1 MRTKRRTPDAAR
13 GGLRAPFAALA
24 VTLFAVAT
32 LACAPRA
39 ERDRELAGWRQ
50 RAERVEILRD
60 EWGVP
65 HIYAATDADAVFGLM
80 YAQAED
86 DFHRIEVNYQNAL
99 GRRAESIG
107 EAALWSDLR
116 MRLFVDPVELR
127 ALYAGSPE
135 WLRRLLDGWADGLN
149 YYLATHPETRP
160 EVLARFEPW
169 MPLAFSEGSIGGDI
183 ERVGL
188 AGLEAFYGDPAAQ
201 RAGVEPAAKAAE
213 RESPRARER
222 IAAVSPASGLAVPD
236 PELEPAGSNGIAIA
250 PARTRDGHALLLIN
264 PHTSLFFRHEAHVVS
279 GEGLDVYGALTWGQF
294 FVYQGFNRSA
304 GWMHTSS
311 AVDNIDEFL
320 ERVVERDGRL
330 FYRYGAE
337 ERPVAVRDVVLRVRT
352 EAGFAERRFTTYR
365 THHGPVVRAADGRW
379 VSVALMEKPREA
391 LAQSFRRTKSRNLA
405 TFVETMRGHANSS
418 NNTLF
423 ADAEG
428 HVAYLHANFVP
439 VRDPRF
445 DYAHPVDGSDPA
457 TDWRGVHAF
466 EESPNSIDPPNG
478 WVVNTNDWPYLAA
491 GAASPRREDYPAY
504 MDRGRDNPR
513 AVHARTLLEGSQG
526 WTLERLRAAAFDPW
540 LPAFEDL
547 VPALVADFDALRAG
561 SAQRRRLAEPVEALR
576 GWDRR
581 WAIDS
586 VPTALACS
594 WGEELLRLL
603 REDPDAKGKD
613 PVGHALRPEARSAR
627 LAALESAVARLESDF
642 GAWRT
647 PWGEINRFQR
657 LTAALVPP
665 FDDGAPSIPVGFVSG
680 RWGSLAAFG
689 AAPRNGSK
697 RWYGTSGNTFVAV
710 VELAAPVRALAVTA
724 GGLAADPD
732 SPHFDDQAGRYASG
746 DLRPVHLERA
756 EVERHA
762 ERRYRPG
769 L

>member
-1 MRTKRRTPDAAR
+1 MRTKRRTLDAAR
-13 GGLRAPFAALA
+13 AGLRAPLAALA

-32 LACAPRA
+32 LACAPRS
-39 ERDRELAGWRQ
+39 EGDRELAGWRE
-50 RAERVEILRD
+50 RAARVEILRD

-65 HIYAATDADAVFGLM
+65 HVYAPTDADAVFGLM

-99 GRRAESIG
+99 GRRAEAVG
-107 EAALWSDLR
+107 EAAIWSDLR
-116 MRLFVDPVELR
+116 MRLFIEPAELQ

-135 WLRRLLDGWADGLN
+135 WLRRLMEGWADGLN
-149 YYLATHPETRP
+149 YYLATHPGTRP

-169 MPLAFSEGSIGGDI
+169 MALAFSEGSIGGDI

-201 RAGVEPAAKAAE
+201 RAGVEPAAKDAGREPEGE
-213 RESPRARER
+213 RERV
-222 IAAVSPASGLAVPD
+222 AAALPASGLAISD

-250 PARTRDGHALLLIN
+250 PARTRDGHALLLVN

-311 AVDNIDEFL
+311 AVDNIDEFA
-320 ERVVERDGRL
+320 ERVVERDDRL
-330 FYRYGAE
+330 LYRYGAE
-337 ERPVAVRDVVLRVRT
+337 ERPVAVREVALRVRT
-352 EAGFAERRFTTYR
+352 DDGLEERRFTTYR

-391 LAQSFRRTKSRNLA
+391 LAQSFARTKARNLSE
-405 TFVETMRGHANSS
+405 FVAEMRRHANSS

-439 VRDPRF
+439 IRDPRF
-445 DYAHPVDGSDPA
+445 DYAQPVDGSDPA
-457 TDWRGVHAF
+457 TDWRGVHTF
-466 EESPNSIDPPNG
+466 EESPNAIDPTTG

-491 GAASPRREDYPAY
+491 GVASPRREDYPAY

-513 AVHARTLLEGSQG
+513 AVHARALLEGTDG
-526 WTLERLRAAAFDPW
+526 WTLERLRAAAFDSW
-540 LPAFEDL
+540 LPAFEAL
-547 VPALVADFDALRAG
+547 VPVLVADFDALGAG
-561 SAQRRRLAEPVEALR
+561 SARRRRLAEPVAALR
-576 GWDRR
+576 RWDRR
-581 WAIDS
+581 WGADS
-586 VPTALACS
+586 VPTALACF
-594 WGEELLRLL
+594 WGDELLRLL
-603 REDPDAKGKD
+603 REDSNAKGKD
-613 PVGHALRPEARSAR
+613 PVGHAVLPEARGAR

-642 GAWRT
+642 GSWRT

-657 LTAALVPP
+657 LTADLVQP

-680 RWGSLAAFG
+680 RWGSLASFG
-689 AAPRNGSK
+689 AAPRDGSR

-710 VELAAPVRALAVTA
+710 VELAEPVRAIAITA
-724 GGLAADPD
+724 GGLAADPA
-732 SPHFDDQAGRYASG
+732 SPHFDDQAVRYASG
-746 DLRPVHLERA
+746 DLRPVHLARA
-756 EVERHA
+756 DVERRA